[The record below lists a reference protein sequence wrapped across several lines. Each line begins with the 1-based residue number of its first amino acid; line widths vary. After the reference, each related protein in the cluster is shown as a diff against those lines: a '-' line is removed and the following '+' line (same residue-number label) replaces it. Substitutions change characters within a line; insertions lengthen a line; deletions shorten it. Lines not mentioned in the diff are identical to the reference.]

1 MPDHSVF
8 FKLHPSLKQV
18 ISHNL
23 QWKCLRRIQ
32 ELAYE
37 PIISG
42 DDILLTARTA
52 GGKSEAAFIPI
63 LDHIL
68 KQHPDLP
75 VCLYISPL
83 KALITDMAVRLDH
96 MLTPLHLSVLPV
108 HGDTP
113 GSMIPVFD
121 PPAVILTTPESLTIL
136 LMGSSGDLLADRIR
150 ICIIDE
156 VHSLAASERGNQ
168 LMAALARM
176 EQRSGHPVQR
186 IGLSATIGNPGDI
199 LVWMS
204 RGNSDSRIIRAEHET
219 LPREF
224 TFLCGLDGSENTR
237 ILPLI
242 QGRRSL
248 LFAGSR
254 GEAESLSSLFEG
266 TGVPVFVHHSSL
278 SPASRREAEQAF
290 LKGRSGTIICTGTL
304 ELGIDIGAL
313 DLVVHSGPVLS
324 VSSFLQR
331 LGRVG
336 RRGDCAQMAFLLRD
350 PGETVL
356 VAAAIS
362 AAVSGLVEPVRIVRY
377 PYRVLVQQIILSL
390 LSRMRIT
397 KEELISSLSACD
409 WCQSLPDDRIWFIV
423 SSMIRDGYVLTDQEF
438 LMPGPSLESWVDQQR
453 GSLYSVIGDGRTC
466 MVRSSE
472 GDLIG
477 TVSARGAK
485 RCRTESFRLGGRSWM
500 STGVHSEH
508 DSIHAIPVSYR
519 ADPPIFAGTFQGTSY
534 LLMQQVARIVRD
546 GLSDLPYPDLVREET
561 RAFVSSLPLDV
572 GPDVIVVR
580 RENDWVRVYTFL
592 GGEWNR
598 VLSEYLKEACRNE
611 RIRVRGAWSDGISV
625 RLASPS
631 VTPGWVLNRIV
642 DLKDSDP
649 ADTDEWVWH
658 FLETEKPYNQFLPV
672 ECLYEMLVFDQIR
685 LDELIRELCTRRI
698 ILAPDIT
705 V

>member
-1 MPDHSVF
+1 MPDPSVF
-8 FKLHPSLKQV
+8 FQLHPSLKQV

-23 QWKCLRRIQ
+23 QWKALRRIQ
-32 ELAYE
+32 EIAYE
-37 PIISG
+37 PVVSG

-63 LDHIL
+63 LDLIL
-68 KQHPDLP
+68 NQQPNLP

-83 KALITDMAVRLDH
+83 KALITDIAVRLDH
-96 MLTPLHLSVLPV
+96 MLTPLHLSALPV

-113 GSMIPVFD
+113 GSLISTFD
-121 PPAVILTTPESLTIL
+121 PPAIILTTPESLTIL
-136 LMGSSGDLLADRIR
+136 LMSSSGDLLADRIR

-168 LMAALARM
+168 LIAALARM

-186 IGLSATIGNPGDI
+186 IGLSATIGNPEEV
-199 LVWMS
+199 LAWMS
-204 RGNSDSRIIRAEHET
+204 RRVACSRIIKAEHET

-224 TFLCGLDGSENTR
+224 IFLCGFDGSENTR

-242 QGRRSL
+242 RGRRSL

-254 GEAESLSSLFEG
+254 GEAETLSSLLEG
-266 TGVPVFVHHSSL
+266 TGVSVFVHHSSL

-290 LKGRSGTIICTGTL
+290 IRGGSGTIICTGTL

-324 VSSFLQR
+324 ISSFLQR

-336 RRGDCAQMAFLLRD
+336 RRGDRAQMAFLLHD

-362 AAVSGLVEPVRIVRY
+362 AAVSSLVEPVRIVRY

-390 LSRMRIT
+390 ISRMRIT
-397 KEELISSLSACD
+397 KKELKRSVSSFD
-409 WCQSLPDDRIWFIV
+409 WFQSLPDDRIRLIV
-423 SSMIRDGYVLTDQEF
+423 SSMIRDGYVLTDHEF
-438 LMPGPSLESWVDQQR
+438 LMPGPSLDSWAEQQR

-466 MVRSSE
+466 IVRSSE
-472 GDLIG
+472 GDMIG

-500 STGVHSEH
+500 SNGVQSDN
-508 DSIHAIPVSYR
+508 DSIQATPVSYQ
-519 ADPPIFAGTFQGTSY
+519 ADPPVFSGTFQGTSY

-561 RAFVSSLPLDV
+561 RSFASSLPQEV
-572 GPDVIVVR
+572 GPGTIVIR
-580 RENDWVRVYTFL
+580 REGDWVRVFTFL

-598 VLSEYLKEACRNE
+598 VLSRYLKEASRNE
-611 RIRVRGAWSDGISV
+611 QLRVRTAGSDGISV
-625 RLASPS
+625 QLFSPD
-631 VTPGWVLNRIV
+631 VTPDWVLNRIV
-642 DLKDSDP
+642 ELQNSDP
-649 ADTDEWVWH
+649 SDIGEWTWH
-658 FLETEKPYNQFLPV
+658 FLEKEKPYNQFLPA
-672 ECLYEMLVFDQIR
+672 ECLHEMIVFDQIR
-685 LDELIRELCTRRI
+685 LDELIRELCARRI
-698 ILAPDIT
+698 VIVPDIR